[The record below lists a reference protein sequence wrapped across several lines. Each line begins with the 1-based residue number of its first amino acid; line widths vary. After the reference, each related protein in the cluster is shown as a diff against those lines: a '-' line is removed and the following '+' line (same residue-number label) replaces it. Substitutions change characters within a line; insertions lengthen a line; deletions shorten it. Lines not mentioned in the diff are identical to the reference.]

1 MANERSTPS
10 DAFEPFIY
18 ILNIIFW
25 GPILYTVVVPWL
37 SFAVIKIWPAPI
49 LAGYFNAMA
58 STGWLVVSVLVVVG
72 GLSYLGLS
80 SYRYAQKKL
89 AYDAEKAARSQ
100 AYEADKAARSQAVKP
115 ER

>member
-1 MANERSTPS
+1 MAKERRTPS

-25 GPILYTVVVPWL
+25 VPILYTVFVPWL